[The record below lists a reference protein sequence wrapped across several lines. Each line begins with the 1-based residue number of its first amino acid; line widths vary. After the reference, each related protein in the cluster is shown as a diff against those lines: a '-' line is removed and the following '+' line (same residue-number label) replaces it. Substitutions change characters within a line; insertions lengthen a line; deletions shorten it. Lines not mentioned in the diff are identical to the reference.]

1 MLEAEQG
8 IEFAF
13 CNDVCIARYAMVY
26 ARVLNEFILH
36 FEPVFFDQHSLKD
49 QHRRFIRSPMDRYF
63 TLQFAAF
70 KRFVCTSFT
79 HQFAAFKRVFRLK
92 LKRDSWVFAENTKFE
107 NSNSTVHYD
116 KARVISGYV
125 EGIEMVQLYIFCVLE
140 IENFRGKKLSSD
152 PVPLS
157 QHGFLFF
164 RGSDLSVL

>member
-63 TLQFAAF
+63 TL
-70 KRFVCTSFT
+70 
-79 HQFAAFKRVFRLK
+79 QFAAFKRVFRLK